1 MLMMYI
7 ENLTEL
13 LTQLDIIDRNAKI
26 NGLTTHDRNVQ
37 KNIDMSLRKF
47 RNKKKWSAYK
57 DIKRKK
63 LEKETVTPKVLFSAR
78 AHVSPGER

>member
-1 MLMMYI
+1 MYI

-47 RNKKKWSAYK
+47 RNKKK
-57 DIKRKK
+57 
-63 LEKETVTPKVLFSAR
+63 
-78 AHVSPGER
+78 